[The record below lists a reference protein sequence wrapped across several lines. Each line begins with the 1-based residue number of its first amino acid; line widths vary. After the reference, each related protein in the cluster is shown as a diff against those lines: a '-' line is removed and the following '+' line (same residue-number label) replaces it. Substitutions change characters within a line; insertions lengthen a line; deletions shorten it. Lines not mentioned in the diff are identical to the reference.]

1 MPKDMI
7 EDARRL
13 AAQIEDF
20 LAREYPQSVTS
31 KTIPN
36 RYFSRVF
43 IWPKGYGSPIEIT
56 LLPQRDEDE
65 S

>member
-7 EDARRL
+7 ADARRL
-13 AAQIEDF
+13 AEQIEEF

-31 KTIPN
+31 KTMPN
-36 RYFSRVF
+36 PHFSRVF

-65 S
+65 A